1 MSTTM
6 VQIRNVP
13 AELHRQL
20 KARAAVEGLTM
31 SDYVLREVRKALER
45 PTRAELL
52 DRLRAGPARRLGRPV
67 ADVIRAER
75 EARSPSR

>member
-1 MSTTM
+1 MSMTM

-13 AELHRQL
+13 AEVHRQL

-52 DRLRAGPARRLGRPV
+52 ARLGASPVRRLRRSA

-75 EARSPSR
+75 EAR

>member
-13 AELHRQL
+13 ADLHRRL
-20 KARAAVEGLTM
+20 KTRAAAEGLTM
-31 SDYVLREVRKALER
+31 SDYVLREVRMALER
-45 PTRAELL
+45 PTRAEIL
-52 DRLRAGPARRLGRPV
+52 DRLGAGPVRRLRRSA

-75 EARSPSR
+75 EAR